1 MTINSIRNILYSI
14 ARLLGDVNAIQKGKI
29 GQRIVRRTT
38 GRMTGKMLQK
48 IFNSILK
55 KWSYGKS

>member
-48 IFNSILK
+48 IFNSFLK
-55 KWSYGKS
+55 K

>member
-55 KWSYGKS
+55 K